1 MRSMVEGACG
11 HRSIEHPAT
20 ELAAGRAPS
29 GSLRS
34 PPPPQSGGGA
44 FSAIPPYSAGAGDGT
59 EPRAGGFFNKRRRG
73 EARITTSIISL
84 KSSI

>member
-1 MRSMVEGACG
+1 MRSMVEGAV
-11 HRSIEHPAT
+11 
-20 ELAAGRAPS
+20 GRPSGACAPS